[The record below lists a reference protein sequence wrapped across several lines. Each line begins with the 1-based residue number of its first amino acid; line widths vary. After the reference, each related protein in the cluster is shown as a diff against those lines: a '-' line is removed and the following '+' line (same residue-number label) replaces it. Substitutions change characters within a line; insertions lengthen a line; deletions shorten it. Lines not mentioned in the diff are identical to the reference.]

1 MIPGKF
7 SGYKK
12 TLLNSLDRL
21 NRFSKSTD
29 FSKALILGFA
39 ITMPI
44 VLGVKSGFF
53 EIGLALALG
62 ALLSSPSDVSGSE
75 RHKNFGILLSTFLAV
90 LASLAG
96 GYLAFDSLLWL
107 PILGIFFFAISY
119 LSVFGFRASLIS
131 FSGLFAMVLSFANIS
146 EVLEIYERALLIGV
160 GGVWYLFLTIL
171 WNRVNPKGQTDQ
183 YLAQCLDL
191 TSQYLRVRGE
201 LIVKNQKREDLF
213 RRLLELQSEI
223 NENHE
228 TLRDILISARK
239 ESGNSGYER
248 RRLLVFVQLV
258 DILELAMANPVNY
271 EKMDR
276 LMEQH
281 PEQILSFQKLILN
294 MANRLMIISAK
305 IQQRKTLPST
315 GQLKYSLEEVK
326 VSIRDYEKRQHTYP
340 DEGAIILHNLF
351 DYQEKQVEKIIRTE
365 QLLQEKDLGEIG
377 LLKKDDILKF
387 ITPQEYSP
395 KLLLENLSLKSPIF
409 KHSLRLAI
417 VVMAGYAVGDFFSLQ
432 NAYWILLTIIVIMR
446 PNYGLTKTRSKQ
458 RTAGTLIGAGIAIG
472 IVLIT
477 QNVVLYGILAVVSLI
492 IAFAMVQKN
501 YKTSATFVTLSVVF
515 VYALLE
521 PNVLDV
527 IQFRVIDTLIGA
539 GLATIGNLI
548 LWPSWEFLG
557 IKNLI
562 FDSIKANKDYL
573 KEVTSFYSKKG
584 QVTTNYK
591 ISRKQAFLGIGNLSS
606 AFQRMTQEPRSKQK
620 NLEKIYELV
629 TFNHNFLT
637 SLASMGTYIQNH
649 STTSASKHFIAYTN
663 LITSNL
669 ERSLSKLKGEQQMA
683 EDNKS
688 IRKDAELFFNER
700 IKNIIQDKSRPNDNI
715 NPGGTELQE
724 AQLVYEQLRWLLE
737 LSGKIENK
745 IREIDF

>member
-1 MIPGKF
+1 M
-7 SGYKK
+7 SSYKK
-12 TLLNSLDRL
+12 TILHSLDRL
-21 NRFSKSTD
+21 HRFSKSTD
-29 FSKALILGFA
+29 FSKALILGLA
-39 ITMPI
+39 ITLPI
-44 VLGVKSGFF
+44 VVGVWVNFF

-62 ALLSSPSDVSGSE
+62 ALLSSPSDVSGSQ
-75 RHKNFGILLSTFLAV
+75 RHKNFGILLSTILAI

-107 PILGIFFFAISY
+107 PVLGIIFFAISY

-146 EVLEIYERALLIGV
+146 DVLQVYERALLIGV
-160 GGVWYLFLTIL
+160 GGIWYLFLTIF
-171 WNRVNPKGQTDQ
+171 WNRMNPKEQIDQ
-183 YLAQCLDL
+183 YLAQSLDL
-191 TSQYLRVRGE
+191 TSQYLRTRGE
-201 LIVKNQKREDLF
+201 LLIKNPDRGELF
-213 RRLLELQSEI
+213 KKLLELQSDI

-239 ESGNSGYER
+239 VSGNSNYER
-248 RRLLVFVQLV
+248 RRLLIFIQLV

-271 EKMDR
+271 DKMDR
-276 LMEQH
+276 LMKYH

-294 MANRLMIISAK
+294 MANRLSIISAK
-305 IQQRKTLPST
+305 IQKSKTST
-315 GQLKYSLEEVK
+315 STEILKYSLEEVK
-326 VSIRDYEKRQHTYP
+326 QSIRNYKNDQHTYP
-340 DEGAIILHNLF
+340 DEGALMLHNLY

-365 QLLQEKDLGEIG
+365 QLLHGKDLGEIG
-377 LLKKDDILKF
+377 FIKKDEILRF
-387 ITPQEYSP
+387 VTPQEYSP

-417 VVMAGYAVGDFFSLQ
+417 VVMVGYAVGDFFSVQ

-477 QNVVLYGILAVVSLI
+477 QNLILYGILSVVSLI
-492 IAFAMVQKN
+492 TAFAMVQKN

-515 VYALLE
+515 VYALLK

-539 GLATIGNLI
+539 GLATLGNLI

-557 IKNLI
+557 IKNII
-562 FDSIKANKDYL
+562 FNSIKANQDYM
-573 KEVTSFYSKKG
+573 KEVTLFYDKKG
-584 QVTTNYK
+584 QVTTSYK

-606 AFQRMTQEPRSKQK
+606 AFQRMAQEPKSKQK

-629 TFNHNFLT
+629 TFNHNFLS

-649 STTSASKHFIAYTN
+649 STTAASKHFKAYTE
-663 LITSNL
+663 IIIANL
-669 ERSLSKLKGEQQMA
+669 ERSLRLLKDEQPEIA
-683 EDNKS
+683 LNNS
-688 IRKDAELFFNER
+688 IQKDAEFFFGER
-700 IKNIIQDKSRPNDNI
+700 LQKIALTNSQPNSTLKTV
-715 NPGGTELQE
+715 GTELQE
-724 AQLVYEQLRWLLE
+724 AQLVYEQLKWLLE
-737 LSGKIENK
+737 LSVKIEEK
-745 IREIDF
+745 IRKINF